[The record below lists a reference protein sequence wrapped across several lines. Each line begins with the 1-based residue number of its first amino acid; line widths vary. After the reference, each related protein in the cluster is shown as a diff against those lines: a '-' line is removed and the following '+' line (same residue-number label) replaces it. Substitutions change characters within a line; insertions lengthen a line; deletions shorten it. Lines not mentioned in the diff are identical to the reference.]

1 MEYEFISR
9 NNFAVN
15 NASVPVNHVSSA
27 RKVNVF
33 IGIIVFFVFV
43 VLMAAY
49 DTATG
54 NVNDENYGFS
64 EDRYTLMSEFK
75 H

>member
-9 NNFAVN
+9 KNIAVN
-15 NASVPVNHVSSA
+15 NASVHVNHVSSA

-64 EDRYTLMSEFK
+64 EDTYTLMSEFK

>member
-1 MEYEFISR
+1 MEGFVSR
-9 NNFAVN
+9 KNIAVN
-15 NASVPVNHVSSA
+15 NASIPVNHVYSI

-64 EDRYTLMSEFK
+64 EDAYTLMSESK